1 MRKNLIYLVV
11 LIILYIPVFIWLE
24 EESRG
29 GFASLNIVSMPI
41 AGIIFLYFLFKILQL
56 SKIGQKIKLDKINF
70 FTFFLITVFVLVLI
84 FFAGNK
90 YHEHKSLKAVEE
102 YEKYQKLG
110 GFEDDKTEEKYG
122 EIFEKH
128 EMMLQKQD
136 VAEEKINK
144 VIQEFEE
151 NQKNDFH
158 RAQEALDESN
168 KKSQEQIEKD
178 KKAAETLENFD
189 KALKLGKIGSLKE
202 IAHELPIELT
212 EEEEKLDK
220 ESIEGVDN
228 NKNEVRDFIEIMIF
242 RDFNL
247 REKVTI
253 VEDYHSVLK
262 IIKMLQPKNPF
273 VEKSIDEHD
282 IYCQYQKLP
291 DYIKGEFDWPLD
303 FLKSF
308 VLDTQDRKN
317 AFVKSLTPDSGRW
330 SYGEE
335 QCE

>member
-1 MRKNLIYLVV
+1 M
-11 LIILYIPVFIWLE
+11 
-24 EESRG
+24 
-29 GFASLNIVSMPI
+29 
-41 AGIIFLYFLFKILQL
+41 
-56 SKIGQKIKLDKINF
+56 
-70 FTFFLITVFVLVLI
+70 
-84 FFAGNK
+84 
-90 YHEHKSLKAVEE
+90 
-102 YEKYQKLG
+102 
-110 GFEDDKTEEKYG
+110 
-122 EIFEKH
+122 
-128 EMMLQKQD
+128 
-136 VAEEKINK
+136 
-144 VIQEFEE
+144 
-151 NQKNDFH
+151 
-158 RAQEALDESN
+158 
-168 KKSQEQIEKD
+168 
-178 KKAAETLENFD
+178 
-189 KALKLGKIGSLKE
+189 
-202 IAHELPIELT
+202 T